1 MPFADTVLFL
11 YVIHEIIGQK
21 KLNIILCLL
30 FQILIHPTFRYIENK
45 SYVFRCF
52 SKAFTRSVFIS
63 FNLTPRGLKGAVY
76 RIHKYVTSIFF
87 GMGYENINVPYIQ
100 KILI

>member
-1 MPFADTVLFL
+1 M
-11 YVIHEIIGQK
+11 
-21 KLNIILCLL
+21 LNSILRVS

-45 SYVFRCF
+45 SCVFRCF

-87 GMGYENINVPYIQ
+87 GMGNENINVPYSQ
-100 KILI
+100 KMLI

>member
-1 MPFADTVLFL
+1 MPLYNDGYNVLFL

-21 KLNIILCLL
+21 TLNITQRLS

-76 RIHKYVTSIFF
+76 RIHKYVHLFSLVWVMRT
-87 GMGYENINVPYIQ
+87 
-100 KILI
+100 